1 MRRWRAAGGAAAAL
15 MLILSAGA
23 HSLLGGPRV
32 EAELRAAGVTPEL
45 LLRMRVGWQFGG
57 LAMLALGAML
67 LVLFVRRL
75 RGERVPVFPAV
86 ITAAA
91 YLLFGGWALWISG
104 NPFFFIFIVPGALL
118 ALAATG
124 RHDTA
129 A

>member
-1 MRRWRAAGGAAAAL
+1 MTRWRAALGVAAAL

-32 EAELRAAGVTPEL
+32 EAELRAAGVTSDL

-57 LAMLALGAML
+57 VAMLALGTML

-91 YLLFGGWALWISG
+91 YLLFGGWALSISG
-104 NPFFFIFIVPGALL
+104 NPFFFIFIVPGALM
-118 ALAATG
+118 AAAAVG
-124 RHDTA
+124 RDGA
-129 A
+129 AA